1 MEEIKLSI
9 LDQGLATCPFYE
21 KHKMKDRESEEKYR
35 LIFSNGQDAILIVD
49 PESRRI
55 VDANNAAMR
64 LYGYSK
70 KEILK
75 LTGPDLSAER
85 EKTDAAIS
93 EVAASTK
100 KYHFHTRNHKKKN
113 GTAFPVEISSGT
125 FLLQGRKMICAIIR
139 DITERKQEEEAL
151 LKAHIE
157 MESRVQERT
166 AELAN
171 VNEALLDEI
180 NERKRMEQ
188 ELMEKNTALK
198 VLLKQR
204 EEDRNE
210 LEGNILSNMKNLIL
224 PYIKKINKNKLMSKD
239 LTYLNIL
246 ESNLNEIISNFSFK
260 LSSDY
265 IGFTSREIQIANLI
279 KDGKQDKDIMETLN
293 ISLET
298 VKSHRRNIRKK
309 LGIYSK
315 RTNLRTH
322 LLSLTK

>member
-1 MEEIKLSI
+1 
-9 LDQGLATCPFYE
+9 
-21 KHKMKDRESEEKYR
+21 MKEMESEEKYR

-64 LYGYSK
+64 LYGYRK
-70 KEILK
+70 KEILN
-75 LTGPDLSAER
+75 LTAPDLSAER
-85 EKTDAAIS
+85 EKTNAAIS
-93 EVAASTK
+93 EVAISTK
-100 KYHFHTRNHKKKN
+100 NYHFHTRNHRKKN
-113 GTAFPVEISSGT
+113 GIDFPVEISSGT
-125 FLLQGRKMICAIIR
+125 FLFRHRKLICAIIR
-139 DITERKQEEEAL
+139 DITERKQTEEAL
-151 LKAHIE
+151 LKEHIQ

-166 AELAN
+166 AELAE
-171 VNEALLDEI
+171 VKETLLAEI
-180 NERKRMEQ
+180 NGRKRIEQ

-204 EEDRNE
+204 EEDKNE

-224 PYIKKINKNKLMSKD
+224 PYIKKINKNKLMSED
-239 LTYLNIL
+239 LSCLNIL
-246 ESNLNEIISNFSFK
+246 ESNLNEIISNFSFQ
-260 LSSDY
+260 LSSNH
-265 IGFTSREIQIANLI
+265 IGFTSREIQIADLI
-279 KDGKQDKDIMETLN
+279 KDGKQDKDIMEALN

-315 RTNLRTH
+315 RTNLRAY